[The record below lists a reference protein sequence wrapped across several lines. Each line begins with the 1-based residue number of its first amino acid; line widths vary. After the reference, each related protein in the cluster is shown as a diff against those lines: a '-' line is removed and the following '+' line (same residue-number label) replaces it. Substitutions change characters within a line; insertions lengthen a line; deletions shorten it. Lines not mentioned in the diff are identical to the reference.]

1 MDITI
6 KGKNL
11 DIGDALRSHI
21 EDHISTSVSKYFE
34 RAIDATVI
42 VSKVANDFRA
52 DISVHPGRGILVQGK
67 GTADDAY
74 PAFDTAL
81 ERIAKQL
88 RRYKRRLQDHH
99 KASPEEGVAA
109 QYTILQPE
117 SDEEEVP
124 VEGQPAIVADMPHDI
139 ATLTVGQAVMR
150 MDLADSPVLMF
161 RNSAHGGFNVVYRR
175 EDGNIG
181 WIDPKNTQSSV
192 D

>member
-1 MDITI
+1 MDITV

-11 DIGDALRSHI
+11 DIGDALRGHI
-21 EDHISTSVSKYFE
+21 ETQIDTSVSKYFE
-34 RAIDATVI
+34 RAIDATVV
-42 VSKVANDFRA
+42 VSKEASVFRA
-52 DISVHPGRGILVQGK
+52 DISVHPGKGVLVQGK
-67 GTADDAY
+67 AQADDAY
-74 PAFDTAL
+74 AAFDGAL
-81 ERIAKQL
+81 GRIAKQL

-99 KASPEEGVAA
+99 KNAQDEGVSA

-117 SDEEEVP
+117 SEEEEVP
-124 VEGQPAIVADMPHDI
+124 AEGQPAIVADMPHAI

-175 EDGNIG
+175 NDGNIG
-181 WIDPKNTQSSV
+181 WIDPENSQSV

>member
-1 MDITI
+1 MEITV

-11 DIGDALRSHI
+11 DIGDALRGHI
-21 EDHISTSVSKYFE
+21 EGQIDASVSKYFE

-42 VSKVANDFRA
+42 VSKEANAFRA

-67 GTADDAY
+67 AQADDAY
-74 PAFDTAL
+74 AAFDGAVD
-81 ERIAKQL
+81 RIAKQL

-99 KASPEEGVAA
+99 KTAPEEAVAA
-109 QYTILQPE
+109 QYTILEPE
-117 SDEEEVP
+117 AEDVEVS

-161 RNSAHGGFNVVYRR
+161 KNSAHGGFNVVYRR
-175 EDGNIG
+175 ADGNIG
-181 WIDPKNTQSSV
+181 WIDPKNSQAA